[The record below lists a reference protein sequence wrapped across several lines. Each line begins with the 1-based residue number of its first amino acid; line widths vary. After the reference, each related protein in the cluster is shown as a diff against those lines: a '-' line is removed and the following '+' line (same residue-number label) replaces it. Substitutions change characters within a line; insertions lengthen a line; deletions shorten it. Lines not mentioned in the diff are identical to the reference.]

1 MEFECSNDVT
11 NGLVNAFDDNYIGL
25 RIAGSD
31 SFLLHSIIIQH
42 LFELMSNEF

>member
-1 MEFECSNDVT
+1 MEFKRSDDVT
-11 NGLVNAFDDNYIGL
+11 NGLVNLFDNRISL

-42 LFELMSNEF
+42 LLELMSNEF